1 MTDTEKKIERL
12 YELLDELEAAG
23 RMDDAAALRWAIF
36 QIERG

>member
-23 RMDDAAALRWAIF
+23 RTDDAAAVRWAIF
-36 QIERG
+36 MLER